1 MSSSAQ
7 APSFTITRSALPS
20 GSSATR
26 SITSVSC
33 RPAMSAGGQFAGLVA
48 EDCAFDEGADDF
60 EGRLVG
66 VGFLASIFHWWSD
79 DGRTVGCPLVF
90 LADRETQ
97 RTRRATPPQISAQ
110 DRAMRP
116 VGAGIRRPIQAAPLG
131 GLHHTTS
138 QPDLIRDRE
147 TTLPDPTQIV
157 LPLRSVLDCVPLVSV
172 SHREHTTTLEIRI
185 AQA

>member
-1 MSSSAQ
+1 MFLINVDRGAVDRM
-7 APSFTITRSALPS
+7 PPN
-20 GSSATR
+20 
-26 SITSVSC
+26 
-33 RPAMSAGGQFAGLVA
+33 FAVL
-48 EDCAFDEGADDF
+48 EI
-60 EGRLVG
+60 LHN
-66 VGFLASIFHWWSD
+66 LAVSIF
-79 DGRTVGCPLVF
+79 F

-110 DRAMRP
+110 ARAMRP
-116 VGAGIRRPIQAAPLG
+116 VGPGIRRPIQAAPLG

-138 QPDLIRDRE
+138 QPDLIRGRE